1 MPPSRPSSPS
11 SLPSSSPCSYS
22 PYCASC
28 GSSRNGLSSS
38 LLRTTAAKASED
50 VCSIRTASCRRG
62 ESVWD
67 WRMSALR
74 CMEPISSAWC
84 NDTKTQAPCRHAGG
98 ESSGYTL
105 GTKPAVVSLRR
116 RHGAQGFAA
125 AAGDRF
131 WNSGAGHGVHG
142 RNCRLGARF
151 SANFA
156 MYQSTSFHTVPPPGA
171 QNSVP
176 REAARDAL
184 PEDPM
189 SIRLRLVLLLLAL
202 LVFVLAASSWLLL
215 RAYQSEHAAQEQAA
229 RVSSMAVAR
238 LLDKE
243 PGTAGVDQV
252 LAALGPLLDSGW
264 PGFLVDSTGR
274 ALPAGPGGGRAGGGG
289 LGAFA
294 GPGRAGFWGGKHRP
308 RPAGGARRGSR
319 PACLARRFQ
328 RAAGGQPGA
337 GCARREQCGARRR
350 AKRRSGRRAGSFAGL
365 AGSARCAGDRK
376 STRLNSS
383 HT

>member
-1 MPPSRPSSPS
+1 MPVSGARPASGASLPMPPSRPSSPS

-38 LLRTTAAKASED
+38 LLRTTAAKSSED
-50 VCSIRTASCRRG
+50 ICSIRTASCRRG

-74 CMEPISSAWC
+74 CMEPISSPWC

-176 REAARDAL
+176 REAPRDAL

-215 RAYQSEHAAQEQAA
+215 RAYRSEEHTSELQSPCNLVCRLLLEKKKTVAALVSVIAGRLVRQRRVFVDLSRPGNLRSSEASAEFFYAKIADAGQCDRD
-229 RVSSMAVAR
+229 RVSW
-238 LLDKE
+238 L
-243 PGTAGVDQV
+243 Q
-252 LAALGPLLDSGW
+252 
-264 PGFLVDSTGR
+264 
-274 ALPAGPGGGRAGGGG
+274 
-289 LGAFA
+289 
-294 GPGRAGFWGGKHRP
+294 
-308 RPAGGARRGSR
+308 
-319 PACLARRFQ
+319 
-328 RAAGGQPGA
+328 
-337 GCARREQCGARRR
+337 
-350 AKRRSGRRAGSFAGL
+350 
-365 AGSARCAGDRK
+365 
-376 STRLNSS
+376 
-383 HT
+383 